1 VIKHK
6 PLTVEYVKGKGTE
19 KSWGAKLVEN
29 VTQAVARDLLADCLV
44 KLDDADLKVLLHVHD
59 SVIIECPK
67 GEAKKTMEIIKAIAC
82 KAPDWMPELPLEID
96 IRRCSNG
103 LNE

>member
-1 VIKHK
+1 M
-6 PLTVEYVKGKGTE
+6 KGKGTE

-44 KLDDADLKVLLHVHD
+44 KLDEADLKVLLHVHD
-59 SVIIECPK
+59 SVIIECRK
-67 GEAKKTMEIIKAIAC
+67 DEADKTIQIIKGIAC
-82 KAPDWMPELPLEID
+82 KSPDWMPELPLEID

-103 LNE
+103 LSE